1 MCPVYGGTAV
11 LMKRISV
18 EELQSGMRLAKPVI
32 KDSMTLLGEGTEL
45 TDRLIARI
53 QAMNIAD
60 VVIDA
65 PGEGGSVKETLLSNL
80 DRVFRDRE
88 NEPYMGLIKRLVR
101 EHIEQYHE

>member
-1 MCPVYGGTAV
+1 
-11 LMKRISV
+11 MKRISV
-18 EELQSGMRLAKPVI
+18 EELQPGMKLARPVV

-60 VVIDA
+60 VAIDA
-65 PGEGGSVKETLLSNL
+65 PGKDGSAREALISNL
-80 DRVFRDRE
+80 DRRFKGRE

-101 EHIEQYHE
+101 EHIEHYHE